1 MGKGKHPDNHEE
13 EELDVAVP
21 PDGGWGW
28 MVVLGS
34 FALHV
39 IADGIVY
46 SFGVFYIDFLDYFKG
61 GKGETSWVGSLVPGV
76 TLTVGPIASALTN
89 RYGCRVV
96 TIAGALIASLGFIL
110 SLFAPNIY
118 YLYFSFGIMS
128 GLGFGLMY
136 LPAIVSVGHY
146 FEKKRSFATGIAV
159 CGSGVGTFIF
169 APLSKVLLDEY
180 TWRGATL
187 IEAGIILNCVIFGV
201 LFRPL
206 LPTKKSKKKYDVEA
220 NGKSEKE
227 ALMRENGDGKRSS
240 LRIPSVSI
248 TTEPSS
254 PSSLVAFDANKILT
268 RIKVEQNGIAQMVRS
283 DGALHKMN
291 GYSSSPPSSPTS
303 NVAPVVLRSG
313 TFRRQHS
320 TMSSTSHLSPLA
332 RKDIFYS
339 GSLINIPQ
347 YKSNPDLYVTSVL
360 SIPEQVSNEDDWFIF
375 RCLNL
380 SPEVRDAVRQM
391 LDFSLLKDPIF
402 LLFVV
407 SNFFTSIGFN
417 MPYIYL
423 PDRALEAGISKTDAA
438 LLVSVIGIANTIGR
452 VVFGWMADQK
462 WVNRLMLYSTALTIC
477 GIATALSPLSNSFE
491 YLLVYAAVF
500 GAFIGVYVGLTSV
513 VLVDLLGLDKLTSAF
528 GLLLMFQ
535 GVATLIG
542 PPIAGWLY
550 DATGSYDI
558 SFQLCGTVVAVSGFM
573 LYSIPL
579 IQKCLGRTGPPGKA
593 VEFTVDVDSNEVE
606 GDQSSPI

>member
-1 MGKGKHPDNHEE
+1 MGKGKHPDKEQEDMEE
-13 EELDVAVP
+13 VPVP

-34 FALHV
+34 FALHI

-46 SFGVFYIDFLDYFKG
+46 SFGVFYIDFLEYFKG

-76 TLTVGPIASALTN
+76 TLTVGPISSALTN
-89 RYGCRVV
+89 RYGCRAV

-146 FEKKRSFATGIAV
+146 FEKKRAFATGIAV

-169 APLSKVLLDEY
+169 APLSKFLLDEY

-187 IEAGIILNCVIFGV
+187 IEAGIILNCIIFGI

-206 LPTKKSKKKYDVEA
+206 LPSKKTKSKYDVEA

-227 ALMRENGDGKRSS
+227 ALVKEKGDSKRNSS
-240 LRIPSVSI
+240 LRIPSMTL

-254 PSSLVAFDANKILT
+254 PSSLVAFDANKILAHV
-268 RIKVEQNGIAQMVRS
+268 KVEENGIAQMVRS
-283 DGALHKMN
+283 DGALHRLN
-291 GYSSSPPSSPTS
+291 DYSLSPPHSPTS
-303 NVAPVVLRSG
+303 NVAPVILRSG

-320 TMSSTSHLSPLA
+320 TMSSASHLSPLA

-360 SIPEQVSNEDDWFIF
+360 SIPEQVANEDDWFIF

-380 SPEVRDAVRQM
+380 SPEIRDAVRQM

-402 LLFVV
+402 LMFVV

-423 PDRALEAGISKTDAA
+423 PDRALESGISKTDAA

-462 WVNRLMLYSTALTIC
+462 WVNRLMLYNTALTIC
-477 GIATALSPLSNSFE
+477 GVATALSPLHNSFE
-491 YLLVYAAVF
+491 FLLCYAAVF

-513 VLVDLLGLDKLTSAF
+513 VLVDLLGLDKLTSSF

-550 DATGSYDI
+550 DATGSYDV
-558 SFQLCGTVVAVSGFM
+558 SFQLCGSIVALSGFM
-573 LYSIPL
+573 LYFIPL
-579 IQKCLGRTGPPGKA
+579 VQKCIGRTGPVGKG
-593 VEFTVDVDSNEVE
+593 VELTVNVDSKEGE
-606 GDQSSPI
+606 GDQ

>member
-1 MGKGKHPDNHEE
+1 MAKRKHVEKEE
-13 EELDVAVP
+13 TLEMPVP

-61 GKGETSWVGSLVPGV
+61 GKGETAWVGSLVPGV

-89 RYGCRVV
+89 RYGCRAV
-96 TIAGALIASLGFIL
+96 TIAGALIATLGFIL

-118 YLYFSFGIMS
+118 YLYFSFGILS

-146 FEKKRSFATGIAV
+146 FEKKRAFATGIAV
-159 CGSGVGTFIF
+159 CGSGLGTFIF
-169 APLSKVLLDEY
+169 APLSKILLDEY

-187 IEAGIILNCVIFGV
+187 IEAGIILNCIIFGF

-206 LPTKKSKKKYDVEA
+206 EPQSKSKTKYDVEA
-220 NGKSEKE
+220 NGKSETQ
-227 ALMRENGDGKRSS
+227 ALMNENGDTKQNSS
-240 LRIPSVSI
+240 IQLPTISV

-254 PSSLVAFDANKILT
+254 PSSVALNTNKILS
-268 RIKVEQNGIAQMVRS
+268 RIQVEENRMAQMVRS
-283 DGALHKMN
+283 DGALNKMN
-291 GYSSSPPSSPTS
+291 GISPPPTPTS
-303 NVAPVVLRSG
+303 TVPIILRSA

-320 TMSSTSHLSPLA
+320 TASSGSHLSLMA
-332 RKDIFYS
+332 RKDIFYT
-339 GSLINIPQ
+339 GSLTNIPQ
-347 YKSNPDLYVTSVL
+347 YRSHPELYVTSVL
-360 SIPEQVSNEDDWFIF
+360 SIPEQIPDEEDRWLF

-380 SPEVRDAVRQM
+380 SPEMRDAIRQM

-402 LLFVV
+402 LMFVV

-417 MPYIYL
+417 MPFIYL
-423 PDRALEAGISKTDAA
+423 PDRAMEAGVSKTDAA
-438 LLVSVIGIANTIGR
+438 FLVSVIGIANTIGR

-462 WVNRLMLYSTALTIC
+462 WANRLMLYSTALLIC
-477 GIATALSPLSNSFE
+477 GIATALSPLQNSYE
-491 YLLVYAAVF
+491 YLVCYAAIF

-513 VLVDLLGLDKLTSAF
+513 VLVDLLGLEKLTNAF
-528 GLLLMFQ
+528 GLLLLFQ
-535 GVATLIG
+535 GMATLIG

-550 DATGSYDI
+550 DGTGSYDV
-558 SFQLCGTVVAVSGFM
+558 SFQLCGTMVAISGFM
-573 LYSIPL
+573 LYFIPL
-579 IQKCLGRTGPPGKA
+579 VQKCLGRTGPPGQTELTVTVSQDN
-593 VEFTVDVDSNEVE
+593 VEEQ
-606 GDQSSPI
+606 GHQ